1 MMSEQNAGFGREI
14 NLPDP
19 QKPERLRIT
28 KVQVILGIAALLVLA
43 VAAWAIVASIL
54 PTEGMKQDAAYEAC
68 TEDARSQLRDPD
80 SAQFE
85 LKPVD
90 LEAKDG
96 KTPYGFDGHVR
107 SRNGFGGMTSNT
119 MMCIGK
125 WDDDKGEADMSAVIL
140 PSS

>member
-1 MMSEQNAGFGREI
+1 MSEQSPGFGREI
-14 NLPDP
+14 RLPSSQQP
-19 QKPERLRIT
+19 KRLKIT
-28 KVQVILGIAALLVLA
+28 KTQVILAIAAVVVLA
-43 VAAWAIVASIL
+43 IAVWAIVASIL
-54 PTEGMKQDAAYEAC
+54 PNEKMKREAAYEAC

-85 LKPVD
+85 LTPVD

-96 KTPYGFDGHVR
+96 KEPYGFDGHVR

-140 PSS
+140 PSR

>member
-1 MMSEQNAGFGREI
+1 MSESQQVYGQQIPEPKKQPLTFTGK
-14 NLPDP
+14 
-19 QKPERLRIT
+19 QK
-28 KVQVILGIAALLVLA
+28 VLA
-43 VAAWAIVASIL
+43 VVAGVIVIAVLTWIAISVIL

-85 LKPVD
+85 LNPVELD
-90 LEAKDG
+90 SKDG

-125 WDDDKGEADMSAVIL
+125 WDDDKGEADMSAVLL
-140 PSS
+140 PSR